1 LADAARAVSPQA
13 AAKSIFVTPDGSRQS
28 MDTIMSTYGAP
39 AAARGTAEH
48 VPNSGLTATLK
59 RWRAAYVAWRS
70 RQAAMVA
77 LCAMSDLE
85 LRDMGLRRCDI
96 PRGVRGEVTHDPT
109 CIPRA

>member
-85 LRDMGLRRCDI
+85 LKDMGVNRCDI
-96 PRGVRGEVTHDPT
+96 PRAVSGALAGDRTSR
-109 CIPRA
+109 CRA